1 MNEKIRGKAA
11 KIAAALEIICS
22 IVFGVIVHG
31 SKLIPL
37 RYEIVIGAVL
47 ILVLIA
53 VIYFTIFGKNKILYW
68 IFMVLSV
75 LVSVALIVGGKK
87 YHERDFEG
95 HGRHDRG
102 FCICL

>member
-68 IFMVLSV
+68 SFMVLSV
-75 LVSVALIVGGKK
+75 LVSVALIVGGI
-87 YHERDFEG
+87 G
-95 HGRHDRG
+95 
-102 FCICL
+102 IL

>member
-1 MNEKIRGKAA
+1 MNCTNTENVVKCYGILLHSMEEKDLNEKIRGIAA

-53 VIYFTIFGKNKILYW
+53 VIYFTIFGKNKILYCQFW
-68 IFMVLSV
+68 S
-75 LVSVALIVGGKK
+75 AL
-87 YHERDFEG
+87 R
-95 HGRHDRG
+95 
-102 FCICL
+102 